1 MKKIGIITI
10 YDNNNYG
17 NKLQNYATQEI
28 IKSCNKFE
36 VCTIKNKDINL
47 NFVYKVKVKIKEII
61 KYCLKPIIKK
71 LRPTIS
77 FKTLDKNYKKS
88 TKLRLENFEK
98 FDQLIDKT
106 KKYEYMQKPN
116 SKLNNEYDYF
126 IAGSD
131 QVWNPNFFNKPKNK
145 IKPLFLLNFA
155 DDNKKISFAASF
167 GISELPNE
175 AEDEAKRAFNSFKA
189 ISVREEQGK
198 KIIKNLTGRED
209 IEVLLDPSMLLTT
222 KEWDKVAKKPSQI
235 KSDRKFILNYFLG
248 NLSASRKEQI
258 NKIAKENDCY
268 IINILDYKDPFYVC
282 GPSEFLWLEKNAFLI
297 CTDSFHSSVFAILYN
312 KPFVVFD
319 REQKGM
325 NNMGSRID
333 TLLSKFQLE
342 DRRYNGKE
350 ITKEN
355 LEHDYTNAYKILEEE
370 REKSKKFLEKALDIK

>member
-28 IKSCNKFE
+28 IKSFNKFE
-36 VCTIKNKDINL
+36 VTTIKNKDRNL
-47 NFVYKVKVKIKEII
+47 YIFEKIKTKIKYII
-61 KYCLKPIIKK
+61 KFCLKPIIKK
-71 LRPTIS
+71 IKPNTK
-77 FKTLDKNYKKS
+77 FNKNVDKKVL
-88 TKLRLENFEK
+88 KLRLKNFEE
-98 FDQLIDKT
+98 FDKLINKT
-106 KKYEYMQKPN
+106 KNFVYMQNSN
-116 SKLNNEYDYF
+116 SKLDNEYDYF
-126 IAGSD
+126 IVGSD
-131 QVWNPNFFNKPKNK
+131 QVWNPYFRKPKNK
-145 IKPLFLLNFA
+145 IKPIYLLNFA
-155 DDNKKISFAASF
+155 EDKKKISFAASF
-167 GISELPNE
+167 GISKLPKE
-175 AEDEAKRAFNSFKA
+175 AEPKAKRAFNSFKA

-198 KIIKNLTGRED
+198 RIIENLTGRKD
-209 IEVLLDPSMLLTT
+209 VEVLLDPSMLLTDQ
-222 KEWDKVAKKPSQI
+222 EWDKVAKKPNQI
-235 KSDRKFILNYFLG
+235 KSDRKFILIYFLG
-248 NLSASRKEQI
+248 NLAASRKEQI

-268 IINILDYKDPFYVC
+268 IINILDKNDPFYVC

-297 CTDSFHSSVFAILYN
+297 CTDSFHSSVFAILYD